1 MGSGWM
7 YNTGGWRSTPIR
19 LMKQAR
25 LDGLE
30 DVVGRL
36 DSHTPRK
43 SDTASQA
50 YKGIKIVHVFLGS
63 QILTEGRC
71 RSHKGAALVSS
82 LVITL
87 NLR

>member
-1 MGSGWM
+1 
-7 YNTGGWRSTPIR
+7 
-19 LMKQAR
+19 MKQAR

-71 RSHKGAALVSS
+71 RSHKGAALVSGDY
-82 LVITL
+82 LKPTL
-87 NLR
+87 NVLSAASLSQSSL